1 MYKMIDFLKIL
12 VTDTAFIE
20 KIYNDDRL
28 IFHNSREKLSHF
40 DFETIHSKV
49 TRIYKG
55 ILFCFNDNGLEI
67 LFRPHYYFNDNIHN
81 ANDFTVKDCIQVIND
96 FIEMFDI
103 DKPEQF
109 RIINLEFGVNVI
121 SDIPVQDLITRAEY
135 HGKNRFLIDSGLK
148 YSKKRPDVI

>member
-1 MYKMIDFLKIL
+1 MIDFLKIL

-55 ILFCFNDNGLEI
+55 ILFCFNDNSYKYYSGHITTSMIIYITQMTSPLKTV
-67 LFRPHYYFNDNIHN
+67 FR
-81 ANDFTVKDCIQVIND
+81 
-96 FIEMFDI
+96 
-103 DKPEQF
+103 
-109 RIINLEFGVNVI
+109 
-121 SDIPVQDLITRAEY
+121 
-135 HGKNRFLIDSGLK
+135 
-148 YSKKRPDVI
+148 